1 MTNDKNILEHII
13 RSCNPPPKQFYNSKM
28 LENGGRLLINKV
40 PKNLDKIIKTNDF
53 QKISED

>member
-1 MTNDKNILEHII
+1 
-13 RSCNPPPKQFYNSKM
+13 M